1 MCPSPGEIIDD
12 ALDIIED
19 AVDIIID
26 VVETVVDAA
35 VDIFESALSIV
46 GMPFGLD
53 MGAPAVEQAQAQA
66 IQGVLVNKDTAVNP
80 VPVVYGT
87 RRVGGSRV
95 FISTDGTNNK
105 YLYVALVL
113 SEGQVN
119 GYTKL
124 FLDDNEVPLSS
135 YAHGVVAT
143 PSSGP
148 YTDRLQAQFFDGRDT
163 QTQSSVL
170 GQTPN
175 WTSQHTLSG
184 LSYIACRFEWKKI
197 ETQEDADNN
206 PYRGLPKINVL
217 LQGRKIKDA
226 TSLSAGHSTAYGSET
241 TTFTNNPVSVLLDYM
256 RNPRYGK
263 GLPNDS
269 FDFTS
274 FKVAADLCDQ
284 TVQYTSSTTGKA
296 FTTDAVVDTGQTLMN
311 NVKVLLSPMRGIM
324 PYQVGQY
331 HLKIEHGGDD
341 TDIAATPT
349 DPSTSFTITT
359 DHIVGGVALQAPSKK
374 NKLNRAV
381 LTFVDP
387 DADYQAEQV
396 VYPEDGSADDI
407 AFLAEDGIRLE
418 KKFTFNMIT
427 NREQALQMAEVMVK
441 KSRANQTISL
451 QTTTDTATIS
461 VGDLVRITNANI
473 SLDGIFRVQS
483 VDLTAQGQIGFTG
496 TQHNASDYAINAKS
510 IAPAKPTIN
519 LPDPLQVD
527 AVSNLTIT
535 SGATLNLTDSD
546 GNTTRRMKASWTAS
560 TDPFVVNYIVQYKKS
575 SDTTFFTIVETSDTQ
590 VLISPVALGETYD
603 VRVRAR
609 NELNRVSNF
618 NTALNH
624 TVAETFTSNSG
635 SLSSGTTPTTSSS
648 KTTIGASQLGA

>member
-1 MCPSPGEIIDD
+1 MCPSPGDIIDD
-12 ALDIIED
+12 AMDIIED
-19 AVDIIID
+19 AVDLIID

-35 VDIFESALSIV
+35 VDIFETALSIV
-46 GMPFGLD
+46 GMPFGMD
-53 MGAPAVEQAQAQA
+53 MGAPAVEQAQAVA
-66 IQGVLVNKDTAVNP
+66 IQGVMVNKDTAVNP

-95 FISTDGTNNK
+95 FVSTDGTNNQ

-124 FLDDNEVPLSS
+124 FIDDNEVPLSS

-175 WTSQHTLSG
+175 WTAQHTLSG
-184 LSYIACRFEWKKI
+184 LSYIACRFQWKKI

-217 LQGRKIKDA
+217 LQGRKVADA
-226 TSLSAGHSTAYGSET
+226 TGMSASHSTAYGSET
-241 TTFTNNPVSVLLDYM
+241 EVFTNNPVSVLLDIM

-311 NVKVLLSPMRGIM
+311 NVKVLLSGFRGIM
-324 PYQVGQY
+324 PYQVGKY

-359 DHIVGGVALQAPSKK
+359 DHIIGGVSLQAPSKK

-396 VYPEDGSADDI
+396 VYPEDGSTDDTT
-407 AFLAEDGIRLE
+407 FLAEDGIRLE

-427 NREQALQMAEVMVK
+427 NREQALQMAEVLVK
-441 KSRANQTISL
+441 KSRQNQTISL
-451 QTTTDTATIS
+451 QTTTDTANIS

-473 SLDGIFRVQS
+473 SLDGVFRIQS
-483 VDLTAQGQIGFTG
+483 VDLTAQGQIGLTG
-496 TQHNASDYAINAKS
+496 TQHVASDYAINAKS
-510 IAPAKPTIN
+510 TAPAKPTIN
-519 LPDPLQVD
+519 LPNPLQVD
-527 AVSNLTIT
+527 PVSSLTLS
-535 SGATLNLTDSD
+535 SGASLNLTDSD
-546 GNTTRRMKASWTAS
+546 GNKVRRLQANWTAT
-560 TDPFVVNYIVQYKKS
+560 TDPFVVNYIVQYKKTA
-575 SDTTFFTIVETSDTQ
+575 DTNFFTIVETADTKA
-590 VLISPVALGETYD
+590 LISPVALGESYD
-603 VRVRAR
+603 VRVRVR
-609 NELNRVSNF
+609 NELNRVSDF
-618 NTALNH
+618 ITATGH
-624 TVAETFTSNSG
+624 TVAETFTSNAA
-635 SLSSGTTPTTSSS
+635 SLSSGTTPTSSSS